1 MAKASTPPPV
11 VLASGSPYRAELLG
25 RLGLDFEV
33 VVSEVDETPRQGESA
48 LDLARRLAAA
58 KARAVAADRPQSLV
72 IGSDQTA
79 VCRERLL
86 GKPGDRD
93 RAIEQLGWCSGS
105 DVVFHTAVA
114 VRHGERELGDSE
126 STTVTLRVLERDAI
140 ERYVDRDRP
149 FNCAGAM
156 KSESLGIAL
165 ARRMRSDDP
174 TALIGLPL
182 IRLAGLLERFGIV
195 VP

>member
-1 MAKASTPPPV
+1 MAKASSPQPI

-33 VVSEVDETPRQGESA
+33 VVSDVDETPQRGESA
-48 LDLARRLAAA
+48 EHLARRLAVA
-58 KARAVAADRPQSLV
+58 KARAVAAGRPQSLV

-86 GKPGDRD
+86 GKPGQRD
-93 RAIEQLGWCSGS
+93 RAVEQLIWCSGS

-114 VRHGERELGDSE
+114 VRHGESELVDCE
-126 STTVTLRVLERDAI
+126 STTVALRRLGRDAI
-140 ERYVDRDRP
+140 ERYVDRDQP
-149 FNCAGAM
+149 VNCAGAM

-165 ARRMRSDDP
+165 ARRMASEDP

-182 IRLAGLLERFGIV
+182 IRLVSLLERFGIV
-195 VP
+195 LP